1 MGVAYNPKVVTDG
14 LRHCT
19 DGINTKSYVS
29 GNTIKDLV
37 TGASGTTSIPNSA
50 CTWMNNGVNAIT
62 ITLALTRLT
71 NNAAYSMNPFTKYAG
86 TTNNTFSIY
95 LFGNHAGAQP
105 ALEGNLRLYSY
116 VGGAWGDVGSNYTTV
131 IGAPVIAVWQY
142 NSVTGG
148 QLWINGAKIG
158 TRTRTGTFGSVNTS
172 DIAIFVPTS
181 SSVATIHYSSI
192 YDRELTDL
200 EIQQN
205 YNAMRGRFGL

>member
-1 MGVAYNPKVVTDG
+1 MSLAHSPSIVTNG

-29 GNTIKDLV
+29 GNTIKDLI
-37 TGASGTTSIPNSA
+37 TGASGTNSIPNSV

-71 NNAAYSMNPFTKYAG
+71 NNAGYSIKPFTKYAG

-95 LFGNHAGAQP
+95 LFGNNAGGQP

-116 VGGAWGDVGSNYTTV
+116 VGGAWNDVGSNYNTV

-142 NSVTGG
+142 NSTTGG
-148 QLWINGAKIG
+148 QLWINGAKVG

-172 DIAIFVPTS
+172 DVAIFNPTS
-181 SSVATIHYSSI
+181 SSVANIHYSSI
-192 YDRELTDL
+192 YDRELSDI
-200 EIQQN
+200 EIKQN
-205 YNAMRGRFGL
+205 FNALRGRYSL